1 MKKNNLSRFP
11 SWFTENIK
19 TIQRVLNQSIKDQT
33 IKYGPWIEALDLCL
47 KSEDISLILLWND
60 VTALTKSL
68 IFLGKK
74 YGIPSLHVSHGI
86 PYKTAV
92 HGQIWAD
99 KIAVFGESSR
109 EWYLTNG
116 NPPDKIVIT
125 GNPYWDNWAPCPSV
139 DLKRLKKALDLN
151 ADRKVVMFAPTWYHN
166 FSTAND
172 PILKVKRDLEIL
184 LDTMSQLQL
193 IDKVDLLVK
202 LHGGH
207 KDKTDFYERLLKAH
221 DFSYKIFCDSSPL
234 PLIQVSDVVLCAGS
248 MVVETLLA
256 KKPVIYHAC
265 EHYLSPQHFDDVISR
280 LDELSNKKRL
290 KKRHQAEL
298 KRREA
303 FMIE

>member
-1 MKKNNLSRFP
+1 MRYKILVDPHPFLSSVQNWLQNRYNVEFLSLGSAIQRYRPKCSAESYLNHDCLNLKKNNLSRFP

-125 GNPYWDNWAPCPSV
+125 GNPY
-139 DLKRLKKALDLN
+139 
-151 ADRKVVMFAPTWYHN
+151 
-166 FSTAND
+166 
-172 PILKVKRDLEIL
+172 
-184 LDTMSQLQL
+184 
-193 IDKVDLLVK
+193 
-202 LHGGH
+202 
-207 KDKTDFYERLLKAH
+207 
-221 DFSYKIFCDSSPL
+221 
-234 PLIQVSDVVLCAGS
+234 
-248 MVVETLLA
+248 
-256 KKPVIYHAC
+256 
-265 EHYLSPQHFDDVISR
+265 
-280 LDELSNKKRL
+280 
-290 KKRHQAEL
+290 
-298 KRREA
+298 
-303 FMIE
+303 